1 MCLALA
7 GQEAGCADP
16 CNEGAASP
24 CCPPSCFLCHR
35 SEINGCLQKSPYHCF
50 TQQFFLWFC
59 SFCLWENAWGWCCE
73 SLFSHCLQLVPIFPS
88 FISSGSA
95 ISFHLWAWTAIILPV
110 RGVLQLP
117 WLTNT
122 QLLATRWLHRENQSK
137 WFVKGTQKDT
147 CTAKGSV

>member
-24 CCPPSCFLCHR
+24 CCAPSCFLCHR
-35 SEINGCLQKSPYHCF
+35 SAINGCLQKRPYHCF
-50 TQQFFLWFC
+50 TQQFFLWSC
-59 SFCLWENAWGWCCE
+59 SFCLGENGWGWCWV
-73 SLFSHCLQLVPIFPS
+73 SLLPLFAVGHNISQF
-88 FISSGSA
+88 SSGSA

-110 RGVLQLP
+110 RGGLQLP

-122 QLLATRWLHRENQSK
+122 RLIATRWLHGEHQSK

-147 CTAKGSV
+147 CRAKGSV